1 MSSIVKKSTGL
12 SALKSAIATDSRV
25 SSGEVARAIASEVLI
40 MAIDCSG
47 SMMDV
52 ARAGESATKSQA
64 ARDAAIALLN
74 VCGPGSV
81 VGAVAFSDRVLET
94 IEPGTIRARVDE
106 RLRYF
111 PKYDGGTIFVDALKA
126 SFEAIKKAGE
136 KKVRRI
142 ILMTDGL
149 DYPEFRDNLMDFLK
163 VLKTNKVIVDC
174 VAFGGDA
181 DRALLQKIAD
191 ETGGVLKEA
200 KDAASLT
207 KAFLQL
213 EAGIR
218 GLLAA
223 K

>member
-1 MSSIVKKSTGL
+1 MSSIVKKSSGL
-12 SALKSAIATDSRV
+12 SALKSAIATDLRV
-25 SSGEVARAIASEVLI
+25 SSGEVARAVASEVLV

-47 SMMDV
+47 SMMDY
-52 ARAGESATKSQA
+52 ARMGESAKKSEA

-81 VGAVAFSDRVLET
+81 VGAVAFSDRVLES

-111 PKYDGGTIFVDALKA
+111 PKYDGGTIFVDALK
-126 SFEAIKKAGE
+126 SSYELIKKAGE

-149 DYPEFRDNLMDFLK
+149 DYPEYRDHLMDFLK

-181 DRALLQKIAD
+181 DRLLLQKIAD

>member
-25 SSGEVARAIASEVLI
+25 SSGEVARAIASEVLV

-47 SMMDV
+47 SMMDY
-52 ARAGESATKSQA
+52 ARAGESTTKAQA

-74 VCGPGSV
+74 ICGPGSV
-81 VGAVAFSDRVLET
+81 VGAVAFSDRPLEVV
-94 IEPGTIRARVDE
+94 EPGTIRARVDE

-149 DYPEFRDNLMDFLK
+149 DYPEYRDHLMDFLK

-181 DRALLQKIAD
+181 DRLLLQKIAD

>member
-1 MSSIVKKSTGL
+1 MSSIVKKSSGL
-12 SALKSAIATDSRV
+12 SALKAAIQTDARV
-25 SSGEVARAIASEVLI
+25 NSGEVARAIASESLVI
-40 MAIDCSG
+40 AIDCSG
-47 SMMDV
+47 SMYDY
-52 ARAGESATKSQA
+52 ATIGEPLKKSEA
-64 ARDAAIALLN
+64 ARDAAISLLG

-81 VGAVAFSDRVLET
+81 VGAVAFSDRVLEV
-94 IEPGTIRARVDE
+94 IDPGESRSRVEE

-126 SFEAIKKAGE
+126 AHESIRKVGE

-149 DYPEFRDNLMDFLK
+149 DYPEYREHLMDFLK
-163 VLKTNKVIVDC
+163 TLKTSGVIVDC
-174 VAFGGDA
+174 VAFGNDA
-181 DRALLQKIAD
+181 DRVLLQKIAD
-191 ETGGVLKEA
+191 ETGGVLKDA

-218 GLLAA
+218 GLLSS